1 MSVFTYK
8 KMRKKELKRLLKKRN
23 IKISGK
29 EKKDE
34 LIKLL
39 IEEDE
44 KKLKNKVSSTSQYKK
59 EKQEKKDNNYTSYTN
74 EEIIPERYNETKIV
88 LLVRDPHWLFAYW
101 DIADKK
107 MEELQ
112 DNVNIEDSIWILRVH
127 KIDEKKYFDISL
139 VPDATNWYINV
150 PEAGKEYQVEIGIK
164 DEKGNFISIATS
176 NSVATPPDTISDIID
191 EEWMIVEKTFN
202 KIYQLAGGDKLGVSS
217 EYLITELRNR
227 LEKLLSS
234 ESISSSFSLPYNK
247 KKGKDNFY
255 LVVKTDLVIYG
266 ETEPDAELYF
276 NNNKIKLNKDGTFS
290 FRIMLPEG
298 ENKIEIKSISK
309 NKKQQRTSTSFITK
323 ENL

>member
-8 KMRKKELKRLLKKRN
+8 KMRKKELVGLLKKRN

-44 KKLKNKVSSTSQYKK
+44 KKLKNKISSTSQYKK
-59 EKQEKKDNNYTSYTN
+59 ENQEKKDNNYTSYTN

-150 PEAGKEYQVEIGIK
+150 PEGGKEYQVEIGIK

-290 FRIMLPEG
+290 FRMMLPEG

-309 NKKQQRTSTSFITK
+309 NKKQQRTSTSLITK